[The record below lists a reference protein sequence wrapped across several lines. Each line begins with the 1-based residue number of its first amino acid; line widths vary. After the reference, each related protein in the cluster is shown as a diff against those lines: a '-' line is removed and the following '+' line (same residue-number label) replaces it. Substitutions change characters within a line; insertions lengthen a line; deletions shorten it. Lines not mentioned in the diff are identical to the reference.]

1 MTIDA
6 LSSALPSTSSGSTA
20 GRTVARVDLGASHRG
35 EGCADAA
42 LLDLALQRI
51 GRTVRSGDRICPY
64 GVSNV
69 AVAFGPD
76 AEAVTA
82 RTLGERLARAI
93 SLGSTSGRPVDA
105 GAVVVVDR
113 ILHQPPLPSDD
124 HPGPTVA
131 RPTGQPVLKQRVSA
145 PRLRHRTVVRYPA
158 GRLSGYGNRHDD
170 LAPRKDKASSGT
182 ILVVDPSSPAGGP
195 GLAAVTAC
203 SLAAQQGF
211 RAEAISDTDHEDLV
225 LDIEGTQIDLAVV
238 VVGKDPVSDHITW
251 PTSSWCRPA
260 QVAKQYLAA
269 GVDVLAVGSGSSAG
283 ALAGCVRLGAS
294 ALYDLEELPSAL
306 QALQGIGSR
315 PGEVR
320 SRPIQ
325 PELEAL
331 MQFSAS
337 ERRVLFFL
345 TQGRSAQEIADQ
357 LVVSLT
363 TVRSHIRSVL
373 RKLRVKSQL
382 AAVAVANSQGL
393 PLIPEADDNLAG

>member
-1 MTIDA
+1 
-6 LSSALPSTSSGSTA
+6 
-20 GRTVARVDLGASHRG
+20 VDLGATHRG
-35 EGCADAA
+35 DGHSDAE
-42 LLDLALQRI
+42 LLDLALQKI

-64 GVSNV
+64 GVANV

-93 SLGSTSGRPVDA
+93 APGSQPGRSIDT
-105 GAVVVVDR
+105 GAEATVVVVDR
-113 ILHQPPLPSDD
+113 IRHQPPPDD
-124 HPGPTVA
+124 LPGPATA
-131 RPTGQPVLKQRVSA
+131 RHTGQPLLKQRVPV

-170 LAPRKDKASSGT
+170 LAHRKDKPTSGT
-182 ILVVDPSSPAGGP
+182 ILVIDPSPTPVGGP
-195 GLAAVTAC
+195 GLAAVTAS

-211 RAEAISDTDHEDLV
+211 RVETISDTGHEELV
-225 LDIEGTQIDLAVV
+225 LQIDGTQIDLAVV
-238 VVGKDPVSDHITW
+238 LVGRDPAGDGTTW
-251 PTSSWCRPA
+251 PASSWCRPA
-260 QVAKQYLAA
+260 QVAKMYLNA

-294 ALYDLEELPSAL
+294 ALFDLEELPSAL
-306 QALQGIGSR
+306 QALQGIAGSR
-315 PGEVR
+315 MIEAR

-325 PELEAL
+325 PELAAL
-331 MQFSAS
+331 VQLSAS

-363 TVRSHIRSVL
+363 TVRSHIRSIL

-393 PLIPEADDNLAG
+393 AYIPEADEGSAG